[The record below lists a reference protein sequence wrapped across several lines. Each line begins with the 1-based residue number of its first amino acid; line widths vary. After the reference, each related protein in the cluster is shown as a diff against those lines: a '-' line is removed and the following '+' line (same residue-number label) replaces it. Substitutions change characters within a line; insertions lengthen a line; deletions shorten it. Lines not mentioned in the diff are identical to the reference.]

1 MKTKL
6 KEFRAI
12 VSENCVSII
21 LNTHR
26 TSPDNQKDKLTLKN
40 LIKEAEERLLK
51 GKDIKRGKAM
61 VERLNQLEETID
73 HRQNLESLLFFVN
86 EDKSAFVRLPISV
99 ENRVVIGETF
109 ATRDLVRTM
118 HLEEP
123 YFVLVLSQQK
133 VRLIE
138 AFSDKVISEND
149 TVFPIENTQFY
160 STNRVELSN
169 ATRQRNLLVEFFN
182 RVDKQVNIIRKS
194 NPLPVLICSE
204 EGNYYEYLK
213 VADQKGSIYKTY
225 LNKNRLDEK
234 AQAIVSDAWKIVKE
248 AIIHKNN
255 ERKSELEKAVGA
267 GNFLTDQNDIWKAI
281 KDGRVQTLFIEQG
294 IFQPAIVE
302 DNVLTMAS
310 PQDWNKESFVD
321 DIFDEMIELNMNF
334 GGDVVFLS
342 QGALDKFNGLAA
354 VTRF

>member
-1 MKTKL
+1 
-6 KEFRAI
+6 
-12 VSENCVSII
+12 
-21 LNTHR
+21 
-26 TSPDNQKDKLTLKN
+26 
-40 LIKEAEERLLK
+40 
-51 GKDIKRGKAM
+51 
-61 VERLNQLEETID
+61 
-73 HRQNLESLLFFVN
+73 
-86 EDKSAFVRLPISV
+86 
-99 ENRVVIGETF
+99 
-109 ATRDLVRTM
+109 M